1 MRTLLTDRTARQD
14 GYGVPGDAR
23 TSRWLG
29 RWLVAL
35 GCVVTLVSWGV
46 VAERLA
52 QDAQARFT
60 AFAEARELLFDR
72 HVKRLVDVARS
83 FQGLFLSSEDVS
95 PAGFNVHYDILHVRE
110 NLPEVVSVHLDVWDA
125 GRRRLST
132 RYRQPGDNG
141 PHADPVVDADRAR
154 WIELARDSNACTL
167 TLPHRLPEGFEGID
181 IGVPI
186 YRPIGLQGDPG
197 SAGLR
202 RQRFMGLVHV
212 SVDLGRLIANVVP
225 EGVALSY
232 RVKFSDIGTIDGG
245 RGQPEIVLFE
255 GGGGGDDRL
264 LALPWLDALRGP
276 VLDRRY
282 VIEVG
287 QRLWMLSLHQDPVLY
302 LLRAEALLVLLSG
315 ALGTLVLAMTLR
327 QMQRRADRSV
337 DVVRAMDR
345 QAEFDNARLRGVIDQ
360 STEGIIT
367 FDADGRVLAANPAAH
382 AMFRRGALCAE
393 LLSDL
398 IAPEDRPVLL
408 DGLRGLGHAGASA
421 EDVRIELRAL
431 RGDGSE
437 FPMSLNCRT
446 LLLAAP
452 RGEWLGLLHDQ
463 SVSLRAAAAM
473 RKLAQ
478 HDALTGLINREAFQK
493 RLAQALTELRAGA
506 ATGASVPLAMM
517 IIDLDRFKKINETL
531 GHLVGDRVLLEIA
544 ARLRG
549 ALDDQALLARLGGDE
564 FAVLLVEPDALRHIE
579 AHARGILRLLSE
591 PLEIDGH
598 RLRVSGSIGIAGVEG
613 GEDLASVD
621 DVALMSQADSAM
633 YVAKNA
639 GRSQLHVHRREDHQH
654 SPAQLQLEVDLHRA
668 LERQELE
675 LYFQP
680 QFDCR
685 TRALVGAEALLRW
698 KHHSQGMVSPVE
710 FIPMAEES
718 GLIVPIGRWVLDEAC
733 RHALTWQA
741 VAGRPLSVAVNLAS
755 RQMVDDD
762 IVSAVRES
770 LARHAL
776 PASLLELEIT
786 ESSAVTDA
794 VQARGLLNRLADL
807 GVSVSIDDFGVG
819 YSSLSYLRDLP
830 VQRFKIDRSFLANVP
845 RDAGSSRLVSAMISM
860 ARSLEVGL
868 VAEGVET
875 QEQLDFLAQQQCDVA
890 QGFLL
895 GRPVPAPEFMRR
907 LRDEWLIG

>member
-1 MRTLLTDRTARQD
+1 MVRTLLTDRTARQD

-35 GCVVTLVSWGV
+35 GCVVTLVAWGV
-46 VAERLA
+46 VAGLLM

-60 AFAEARELLFDR
+60 AFGEARELLFDR

-95 PAGFNVHYDILHVRE
+95 SAEFKIHYDILQVRE
-110 NLPEVVSVHLDVWDA
+110 NLPEVLSAHLDVWDA
-125 GRRRLST
+125 ESRRLST
-132 RYRQPGDNG
+132 RYRQPDDRG
-141 PHADPVVDADRAR
+141 PQADPVVDADRTR
-154 WIELARDSNACTL
+154 WIDQARDHNVCTL
-167 TLPHRLPEGFEGID
+167 TPPHRLPEGFEGVD
-181 IGVPI
+181 IGVPV
-186 YRPIGLQGDPG
+186 YRPIGGRGDPG
-197 SAGLR
+197 SAALR
-202 RQRFMGLVHV
+202 RQQFLGLIQV
-212 SVDLGRLIANVVP
+212 SVDLSRLIANVVP
-225 EGVALSY
+225 EGIALPY
-232 RVKFSDIGTIDGG
+232 RVKFSDIGTTDG
-245 RGQPEIVLFE
+245 RAQPEIVLFE
-255 GGGGGDDRL
+255 GGGAREHP
-264 LALPWLDALRGP
+264 LAARPWLDALRGP
-276 VLDRRY
+276 ALERRY

-287 QRLWMLSLHQDPVLY
+287 QRLWMLSMHQDPVLY

-337 DVVRAMDR
+337 EVVRAMDQ
-345 QAEFDNARLRGVIDQ
+345 QAALDNARLRGVIDQ

-367 FDADGRVLAANPAAH
+367 FDADGHVLAANPAAH
-382 AMFRRGALCAE
+382 GMFRRKTLCAE

-398 IAPEDRPVLL
+398 IAPADRPALL
-408 DGLRGLGHAGASA
+408 DCLRRLVHAGTGA

-431 RGDGSE
+431 RGDGAE
-437 FPMSLNCRT
+437 FELSLNCRP
-446 LLLAAP
+446 LLAEP
-452 RGEWLGLLHDQ
+452 RGEWLGLLRDQ

-493 RLAQALTELRAGA
+493 RLAQVLIELRAGA
-506 ATGASVPLAMM
+506 ATGAPVPLAMM

-564 FAVLLVEPDALRHIE
+564 FAVLLVEPEALHRIE
-579 AHARGILRLLSE
+579 EHARGILRLLCE

-598 RLRVSGSIGIAGVEG
+598 RLRVSCSIGITGVEAMD
-613 GEDLASVD
+613 DLAGVD

-639 GRSQLHVHRREDHQH
+639 GRSQLHVHRREDHQN

-668 LERQELE
+668 LERHELE

-733 RHALTWQA
+733 RHALTWQE

-786 ESSAVTDA
+786 ESSAVTDT
-794 VQARGLLNRLADL
+794 VQARGLLDRLAEL
-807 GVSVSIDDFGVG
+807 GVGVSIDDFGVG

-830 VQRFKIDRSFLANVP
+830 VQRFKIDRSFLVNVP
-845 RDAGSSRLVSAMISM
+845 HDAGSSRLVSAMISM

-875 QEQLDFLAQQQCDVA
+875 QEQLDFLAQQQCEVA

>member
-1 MRTLLTDRTARQD
+1 MTDRTARQD

-23 TSRWLG
+23 ISRWLG
-29 RWLVAL
+29 RGLIAL
-35 GCVVTLVSWGV
+35 GCVVTLMAWGM
-46 VAERLA
+46 VAGRLA

-60 AFAEARELLFDR
+60 AFGEARELLFDR
-72 HVKRLVDVARS
+72 HVKRLVDVALS

-95 PAGFNVHYDILHVRE
+95 QAEFKTHYDILQVRE

-125 GRRRLST
+125 GSRRLLT
-132 RYRQPGDNG
+132 RYRQPGDSG
-141 PHADPVVDADRAR
+141 PQADPAVDADRAR
-154 WIELARDSNACTL
+154 WIELARDNNVCTL
-167 TLPHRLPEGFEGID
+167 TPPYRLPEGFEGID
-181 IGVPI
+181 IGVPV
-186 YRPIGLQGDPG
+186 YRQTGGQGEPG
-197 SAGLR
+197 SVALR
-202 RQRFMGLVHV
+202 RQWFLGQVNV
-212 SVDLGRLIANVVP
+212 SVDLGRLIANVMP
-225 EGVALSY
+225 EGVTLPY
-232 RVKFSDIGTIDGG
+232 QVKFSDIGTTEGG
-245 RGQPEIVLFE
+245 SGQPEIILFE
-255 GGGGGDDRL
+255 GGGGADGRL
-264 LALPWLDALRGP
+264 VARPWLDPLRGP
-276 VLDRRY
+276 ALERRY

-287 QRLWMLSLHQDPVLY
+287 QRLWMLSLHQDPDLY
-302 LLRAEALLVLLSG
+302 LLRPEALLVLLSG

-327 QMQRRADRSV
+327 QMQRRVDRSAE
-337 DVVRAMDR
+337 VVRAMDQ
-345 QAEFDNARLRGVIDQ
+345 QAESDSARLRGVIDQ

-367 FDADGRVLAANPAAH
+367 FDADSRVLAANPAAH
-382 AMFRRGALCAE
+382 GMFQRRSLCGQP
-393 LLSDL
+393 LLDL
-398 IAPEDRPVLL
+398 IDPEDRTVLL
-408 DGLRGLGHAGASA
+408 DCLRGLVHAGSHA

-431 RGDGSE
+431 RADGSG
-437 FPMSLNCRT
+437 FPVSLTCRP
-446 LLLAAP
+446 LGPAAP
-452 RGEWLGLLHDQ
+452 RGEWLGLLRDQ

-478 HDALTGLINREAFQK
+478 HDGLTGLINREVFQK
-493 RLAQALTELRAGA
+493 RLAQALTELRASA
-506 ATGASVPLAMM
+506 ATGTSVPLAMM

-549 ALDDQALLARLGGDE
+549 ALDDKAVLARLGGDE
-564 FAVLLVEPDALRHIE
+564 FAVLLVEPEALRHIE
-579 AHARGILRLLSE
+579 EHARGILRLLSE

-598 RLRVSGSIGIAGVEG
+598 RLRVSGSIGITGVEG
-613 GEDLASVD
+613 EEDLASVD
-621 DVALMSQADSAM
+621 GITLMSQADSAM

-639 GRSQLHVHRREDHQH
+639 GRSQLHVHRREDRQH

-668 LERQELE
+668 LERRELE

-685 TRALVGAEALLRW
+685 TRVLVGAEALLRW
-698 KHHSQGMVSPVE
+698 NHHSQGMVSPAE

-776 PASLLELEIT
+776 PAALLELEIT
-786 ESSAVTDA
+786 ESSAVTDT
-794 VQARGLLNRLADL
+794 VQARGLLDRLADL
-807 GVSVSIDDFGVG
+807 GVGVSIDDFGVG

-830 VQRFKIDRSFLANVP
+830 VQRFKIDRSFLVNVP
-845 RDAGSSRLVSAMISM
+845 HDAGSSRLVTAMIAL

-875 QEQLDFLAQQQCDVA
+875 QAQLDFLAQQQCDVA